1 MKTRETFSKNREQ
14 EHRGQ
19 GHRGQGHR
27 KRLREKFLS
36 SGLSGFHDYE
46 VIELLLS
53 LNTPRKDCK
62 PSAKLLMKRFKTFQG
77 VLEAGTQDLCR
88 VDGVGRTSS
97 MGIQLIKAVSDRY
110 LTAKI
115 AARDVVK
122 NSEDLMDYLN
132 HVIGYKAKEHFVGIF
147 LDAKNRVLASEILF
161 SGSLTGSSVYP
172 REVIV
177 HALAHQA
184 AAVIFAHN
192 HPSGDISP
200 SKSDFQITKKLCFA
214 LNYAGIIVHEHIIT
228 GTEGFFSFAAKGLI
242 SKFNSEFDQ
251 INDQINE
258 SGCEPDNE

>member
-1 MKTRETFSKNREQ
+1 MD
-14 EHRGQ
+14 Q
-19 GHRGQGHR
+19 GHMDQGHMGQDRGQGHR

-36 SGLSGFHDYE
+36 SGLAGFHDYE

-62 PSAKLLMKRFKTFQG
+62 PSAKLLMERFKTFQG
-77 VLEAGTQDLCR
+77 VLEAGLEDLCR
-88 VDGVGRTSS
+88 VHGVGRANSL
-97 MGIQLIKAVSDRY
+97 GIQLIKAVSDRY

-115 AARDVVK
+115 LSRDVVK
-122 NSEDLMDYLN
+122 NQEDLMDYLN
-132 HVIGYKAKEHFVGIF
+132 HIIGNKAKEYFVGIF

-172 REVIV
+172 REVII
-177 HALAHQA
+177 HALGHKA

-192 HPSGDISP
+192 HPSGDVSP

-214 LNYAGIIVHEHIIT
+214 LKSVGIMVHEHIIT

-242 SKFNSEFDQ
+242 SKFNNEFDQ

-258 SGCEPDNE
+258 SGSEPDNGSNRG